1 MRGRPRVYI
10 CGGSVW
16 GRAGNTN
23 RSRSPLRFR
32 GSEFIWQ
39 QVENERHLRN
49 FVERSG
55 PQKRYNHTATAQ
67 TFFEEFFTGEIWQLL
82 MEMTNLNATKKRS
95 EEPQKHKG
103 NWKNVTLEEMKV
115 FISLVISMEIIKLPQ
130 ISMYWQKKHWFFD
143 IPSFNKVMPRD
154 RFIMIWH
161 YLHFCDEYNAPDD
174 NDPSRDKLY

>member
-1 MRGRPRVYI
+1 
-10 CGGSVW
+10 
-16 GRAGNTN
+16 
-23 RSRSPLRFR
+23 
-32 GSEFIWQ
+32 
-39 QVENERHLRN
+39 
-49 FVERSG
+49 
-55 PQKRYNHTATAQ
+55 
-67 TFFEEFFTGEIWQLL
+67 

-103 NWKNVTLEEMKV
+103 NWKNVMLEEMKV

-174 NDPSRDKLY
+174 NDPSRNKLY